1 MDSLSHC
8 FVSLSRLVPGLEADL
23 HGWLVDRPASHP
35 ALLADCHASRG
46 SLRLEATWWS
56 VESLEMVRD
65 SQKSRRKNMNS
76 LYKVQGVVAVVLGG
90 EGEEPQNPMVI
101 IMFPMF

>member
-1 MDSLSHC
+1 
-8 FVSLSRLVPGLEADL
+8 
-23 HGWLVDRPASHP
+23 
-35 ALLADCHASRG
+35 
-46 SLRLEATWWS
+46 
-56 VESLEMVRD
+56 
-65 SQKSRRKNMNS
+65 MNS